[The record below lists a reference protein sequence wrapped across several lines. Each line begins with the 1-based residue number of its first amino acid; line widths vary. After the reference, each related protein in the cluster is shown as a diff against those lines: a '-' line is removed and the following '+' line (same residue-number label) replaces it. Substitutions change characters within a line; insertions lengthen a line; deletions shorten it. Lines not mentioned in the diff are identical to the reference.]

1 MLKTIREGE
10 KTTRQRGL
18 FCAGMWKRENT
29 VGGGGGKGNIDSV
42 APTTALAADQVKEC
56 GRAPTDWSR
65 KEGKTE
71 RGSRKG

>member
-1 MLKTIREGE
+1 MEAGE
-10 KTTRQRGL
+10 YSR
-18 FCAGMWKRENT
+18 
-29 VGGGGGKGNIDSV
+29 GGGGGKGNIDSV
-42 APTTALAADQVKEC
+42 APTTALAADQVKEG